1 MDRMRSVTSSLRK
14 RPDPRPTVCG
24 VAVGIVGA
32 LALLGWVLEVERLK
46 AIVPGFQT
54 MKPLTAVG
62 LFLLGTSL
70 ALQGSERRWAHRAA
84 GAAACAAGAIGAVVV
99 VEYVTSSSWGIDTV
113 LFERAVRAEGGT
125 LPGRMAPITAGC
137 MAATGLSLVVR
148 PRWHRVAH
156 LGGLAVALAAMVALM
171 GYLYGVSSL
180 RHVGAYSTI
189 ALHTALSFVVLG
201 IGLAWATPEEG
212 LVRLSKRGGAPA
224 VLIRRALPVVVVLPV
239 VLGWL
244 DLQGELAGWY
254 DREFGVAIMAAG
266 SAAIGAAVVWRSS
279 ISVAAFDE
287 ARARALHELEAA
299 NERLESEVVARTAS
313 LAAQAEI
320 QEASLEALEQ
330 GVVLSTLDGEV
341 LLLNRAGRALLGY
354 SAEELTGRYQSGQWE
369 TYRED
374 GSVMPPEERPV
385 RRTMDT
391 GAPTTGQIVR
401 WKRKDGDVVTLRVT
415 TRPIFDDAGTLT
427 GVVTAAADVTAER
440 AAQRAAAEHDAALRG
455 LNTELERAVL
465 IKDRFLATATHDMR
479 TPITAITGFTGLLLR
494 GGSGLSDQQVHMLEA
509 IERQGQRLEALVQDL
524 LSIAVI
530 DGGAITVDPKPVDL
544 SQVLPQIVADAGFAI
559 EVTLD
564 VEAPAMALVDP
575 GRLAQMVTN
584 LLQNAMKYGRPPVT
598 LSHAAEGPWVT
609 IRVRDCGDGVPAE
622 FVPRLF
628 DRFSTASRDVDPS
641 KRSTGLGLAIVRGL
655 ADLQGGEVWYEPNEP
670 TGACFALRLPTAPGA

>member
-1 MDRMRSVTSSLRK
+1 MRTTVSSLQT

-24 VAVGIVGA
+24 VAVGVVGA
-32 LALLGWVLEVERLK
+32 LALLGWVLEAEPLT

-62 LFLLGTSL
+62 LSLLGTSL
-70 ALQGSERRWAHRAA
+70 ALQGSARRSTRLAA
-84 GAAACAAGAIGAVVV
+84 TTAASVAAAIGAVVV
-99 VEYVTSSSWGIDTV
+99 VEYVTSTSLGIDTV

-137 MAATGLSLVVR
+137 MAVTGVSLAVVG
-148 PRWHRVAH
+148 RWHRAAH
-156 LGGLAVALAAMVALM
+156 VGGLVVALAAMVALM
-171 GYLYGVSSL
+171 GYLYGVTSV
-180 RHVGAYSTI
+180 RHVGAYATI
-189 ALHTALSFVVLG
+189 ALHTAISFVVLG

-244 DLQGELAGWY
+244 GLQGELTGWY
-254 DREFGVAIMAAG
+254 DRQFGVAIMAAG
-266 SAAIGAAVVWRSS
+266 SAAIGAVVVWRSA
-279 ISVAAFDE
+279 ISVSTFDD
-287 ARARALHELEAA
+287 ARALAMQELEAA
-299 NERLESEVVARTAS
+299 NERLESEVTARTSS

-341 LLLNRAGRALLGY
+341 LLLNRAGRALLGH
-354 SAEELTGRYQSGQWE
+354 SAEELTDLYQSGLWE

-391 GAPTTGQIVR
+391 GTPTSGQIVR
-401 WKRKDGDVVTLRVT
+401 WKRKDGSLITLRVT

-427 GVVTAAADVTAER
+427 GVVTAAADVTAAREAER
-440 AAQRAAAEHDAALRG
+440 TAAEHEAALRA
-455 LNTELERAVL
+455 LNAELERAVL

-479 TPITAITGFTGLLLR
+479 TPITAITGFTSLLLR
-494 GGSGLSDQQVHMLEA
+494 ADLGLSEQHLRMLEA
-509 IERQGQRLEALVQDL
+509 IDRQGHRLDALVQDL

-530 DGGAITVDPKPVDL
+530 DGGAITIKPQVVDL
-544 SQVLPQIVADAGFAI
+544 TEVLPQIVADAALPI
-559 EVTLD
+559 EVSLD
-564 VEAPAMALVDP
+564 VASPALALVDP

-584 LLQNAMKYGRPPVT
+584 LLQNAVKYGRPPLT
-598 LSHAAEGPWVT
+598 LCHAVEGPWVT
-609 IRVRDCGDGVPAE
+609 IRVCDCGDGVPAE

-628 DRFSTASRDVDPS
+628 DRFSTASRAVDPTL
-641 KRSTGLGLAIVRGL
+641 RSTGLGLAIVRGL
-655 ADLQGGEVWYEPNEP
+655 ANLHGGEVRYEPNEP
-670 TGACFALRLPTAPGA
+670 TGACFSLRLPTA